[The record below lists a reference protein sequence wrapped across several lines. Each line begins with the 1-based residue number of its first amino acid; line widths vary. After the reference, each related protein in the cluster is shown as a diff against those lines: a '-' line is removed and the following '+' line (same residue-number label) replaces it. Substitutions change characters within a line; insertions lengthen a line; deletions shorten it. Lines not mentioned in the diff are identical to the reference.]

1 MLYPKKIQRKR
12 INQINGTIILLIS
25 MIVFAFVNLI
35 INQNIMYAFLAII
48 CISAMKTLLES
59 LVFAKGNIG
68 EAILRTFNI

>member
-12 INQINGTIILLIS
+12 TNQINGTSILLTI
-25 MIVFAFVNLI
+25 MIVFVFVNLI
-35 INQNIMYAFLAII
+35 INQNIMYVFIAIVG
-48 CISAMKTLLES
+48 ISAMKTLLES